1 MTLAVRALA
10 PSDRSA
16 WTRLWQD
23 YLRGAGTVLSD
34 AHIARHFTRLTD
46 PAEARFAGF
55 VAADT
60 GGRLVGL
67 AHCIWHGDGWTDAEV
82 CCLQDLF
89 TAEGQ
94 RGRGVARALISAVY
108 DDAAA
113 RGAADVY
120 WMTKPTNAAA
130 RRLYDQVGRQTPY
143 IKYER
148 AG

>member
-1 MTLAVRALA
+1 MTLTVRALA

-16 WTRLWQD
+16 WTGLWRD
-23 YLRGAGTVLSD
+23 YLRGAGTTLSD
-34 AHIARHFTRLTD
+34 AHYTVHFNRLTD
-46 PAEARFAGF
+46 PADTRFSGF
-55 VAADT
+55 VATDAD
-60 GGRLVGL
+60 GGLVGL

-89 TAEGQ
+89 TAENQ
-94 RGRGVARALISAVY
+94 RGHGVAHALIAAVY
-108 DDAAA
+108 DDADA

-120 WMTKPTNAAA
+120 WMTRTTNAAA